1 MVKRDFIRNIILVL
15 LAILVFILMR
25 IFIFSTF
32 RVHEDAANQYLK
44 NGDVVLV
51 NRNKQPQYKD
61 FIVYEEDGN
70 FYISRV
76 IATQGQSVTY
86 MDDIFYLDNAI
97 ESQDY
102 IQSLKSSYLSQ
113 APAGSL
119 FTDDF
124 TVETITG
131 KTGNVVPKGKYL
143 VLNDDRQ
150 NTNDSRKFGLISKSQ
165 IRGVVTFR
173 LLPLGNFGF
182 IDVEQFLT
190 TLF

>member
-61 FIVYEEDGN
+61 FIVYEEDGI

-102 IQSLKSSYLSQ
+102 IESFKSSYLSQ

-119 FTDDF
+119 FTNDF

>member
-61 FIVYEEDGN
+61 FIVYEEDGI

-102 IQSLKSSYLSQ
+102 IESLKSSYLSQ

-124 TVETITG
+124 TVDTITG

>member
-61 FIVYEEDGN
+61 FIVYEEDGI

-102 IQSLKSSYLSQ
+102 IESLKSSYLSQ

-119 FTDDF
+119 FTNDF

-182 IDVEQFLT
+182 IDVE
-190 TLF
+190 

>member
-61 FIVYEEDGN
+61 FIVYEEDGI

-102 IQSLKSSYLSQ
+102 IESLKSSYLSQ

-119 FTDDF
+119 FTNDF

>member
-61 FIVYEEDGN
+61 FIVYEEDGI

-102 IQSLKSSYLSQ
+102 IESLKSSYLSQ